1 MSEYNYKRLIIL
13 LIIWGALSAICSL
26 KLEQTNRKYIETIN
40 VYNNEIRDI
49 QSLSGFITDY
59 ERDEQH
65 FSQMSVSD
73 LTFYLNTINHLRS
86 PNFENSDLNLVWS
99 KEKNSMISETINV
112 LRQKTKD
119 NLGDDPSQWIEKYGY
134 K

>member
-1 MSEYNYKRLIIL
+1 
-13 LIIWGALSAICSL
+13 
-26 KLEQTNRKYIETIN
+26 
-40 VYNNEIRDI
+40 
-49 QSLSGFITDY
+49 
-59 ERDEQH
+59 
-65 FSQMSVSD
+65 MSVSD

-119 NLGDDPSQWIEKYGY
+119 NLGDDPSQWIEKYGSGLL
-134 K
+134 